1 MKMNPIKLRENIYWV
16 GGIDWNLRDFH
27 GYLTQRGTTYNA
39 YLVIDDKITLIDT
52 VREYL
57 YQELIERISTLVD
70 PSKIDYIITNH
81 VEMDHSGSLPK
92 IIELAPQATIF
103 TSPQGEKGLNAHY
116 KNDWNIEV
124 VKSGETLSLG
134 KKSLQFLQTPL
145 VHWPDNMVSYMPEE
159 KILFSN
165 DAFGQHISSS
175 ERFDD
180 QYPLDITLEEAKK
193 YYANIVLPYGKQVK
207 KALESA
213 SQLEI
218 EMIAPSHGLIWRKNL
233 PTILEE
239 YKKWSGNETEEK
251 GVVVFDTMWGS
262 TGKIAR
268 SIQKAFENQGI
279 KIAMRNLKYNH
290 ISDVMTEVITSK
302 YICVGSPTLNNG
314 ILPSV
319 SSFLTYMKGLSPKER
334 KGLAF
339 GSYGW
344 SGESVGV
351 IEEVLRD
358 CGFDLIEQVRLQYIP
373 DDSSLNEIE
382 EKIKESI

>member
-1 MKMNPIKLRENIYWV
+1 MKPIRLREQVYWV

-27 GYLTQRGTTYNA
+27 GYLTQKGTTYNA
-39 YLVIDDKITLIDT
+39 YLVIDEKITLIDT
-52 VREYL
+52 VKEYL
-57 YQELIERISTLVD
+57 CQELIERISSLVD

-81 VEMDHSGSLPK
+81 VEMDHSGSLPE
-92 IIELAPQATIF
+92 IIKLAPQATIF
-103 TSPQGEKGLNAHY
+103 ASPQGEKGLKAHY
-116 KNDWNIEV
+116 KKDWNIKK
-124 VKSGETLSLG
+124 VKSGETLNLG
-134 KKSLQFLQTPL
+134 KRNLHFLQTPL

-165 DAFGQHISSS
+165 DAFGQHIASS

-180 QYPLDITLEEAKK
+180 QYPLDIILEEAQK
-193 YYANIVLPYGKQVK
+193 YYANIVFPYGKQVK

-233 PTILEE
+233 PSILEE
-239 YKKWSGNETEEK
+239 YKKWSDNETDEK
-251 GVVVFDTMWGS
+251 AVVVFDTMWGS

-268 SIQKAFENQGI
+268 AIQKAFENREI
-279 KIAMRNLKYNH
+279 KVVMKNLKYNH
-290 ISDVMTEVITSK
+290 ISDIMTEVITSR

-319 SSFLTYMKGLSPKER
+319 SSFLTYMKGLSPKKR

-358 CGFDLIEQVRLQYIP
+358 CGFDLFEQVRLQYIP
-373 DDSSLNEIE
+373 DDSNLNEIE

>member
-57 YQELIERISTLVD
+57 SQELIERISTLVD

>member
-1 MKMNPIKLRENIYWV
+1 MNPIKLRENIYWV
-16 GGIDWNLRDFH
+16 GGVDWNLRDFH

-52 VREYL
+52 VKEYL
-57 YQELIERISTLVD
+57 CQELIERISSLVD

-81 VEMDHSGSLPK
+81 VEMDHSGSLPEIVK
-92 IIELAPQATIF
+92 LAPQATIF
-103 TSPQGEKGLNAHY
+103 TSPQGEKGLKAHY

-165 DAFGQHISSS
+165 DAFGQHIASS

-180 QYPLDITLEEAKK
+180 QYPLDIILEEAKK

-268 SIQKAFENQGI
+268 SIQKAFEDRGV
-279 KIAMRNLKYNH
+279 KIVMKNLKYNH
-290 ISDVMTEVITSK
+290 ISDVMTEVITSR

-358 CGFDLIEQVRLQYIP
+358 CGFDLFEQVRLQYIP
-373 DDSSLNEIE
+373 DDSNLNEIE
-382 EKIKESI
+382 KKIKESI